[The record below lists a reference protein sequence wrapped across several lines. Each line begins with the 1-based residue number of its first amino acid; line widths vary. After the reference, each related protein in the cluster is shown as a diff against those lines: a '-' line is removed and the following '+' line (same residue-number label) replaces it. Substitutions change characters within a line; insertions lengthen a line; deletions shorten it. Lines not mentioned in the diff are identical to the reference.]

1 MRAAGY
7 SAAPPAH
14 LDSHRV
20 NASTIEQAIELG
32 KRLAARDRTA
42 APAALNLLE
51 ERGNDSAERADA
63 LLKELSPAKLGQEAP
78 GVIVGITGPPGA
90 GKSTLL
96 SELIARW
103 RARDK
108 SVAVLAIDPSSK
120 RSGGSLLGDRARM
133 AVDSRDADVLVRSTA
148 TATRLGGLAPATREA
163 AIALASAF
171 DVVIV
176 ETVGVGQS
184 ETDIAELAD
193 TVVVI
198 VQPASGDVLQFIK
211 SGVMEIPD
219 ILVVTKADLGVVAKR
234 AARDLHAAV
243 RSLGSKTAVHL
254 VSSLPPASGV
264 EELIDAVEEHFTNL
278 DLTAHRARAR
288 RLAALD
294 AFTFE
299 NGERGVRALGGR
311 RAAEKLLA
319 GQDPQL
325 GHRELRHVLDRAL
338 EAAE

>member
-1 MRAAGY
+1 M
-7 SAAPPAH
+7 
-14 LDSHRV
+14 
-20 NASTIEQAIELG
+20 NASTIEQAVELG
-32 KRLAARDRTA
+32 KRLAARDRAA
-42 APAALNLLE
+42 APGALNLLE
-51 ERGNDSAERADA
+51 ERGSDSAERADA
-63 LLKELSPAKLGQEAP
+63 MLKQISPATTGAEAP

-133 AVDSRDADVLVRSTA
+133 AVDSRDKDVLVRSTA
-148 TATRLGGLAPATREA
+148 TANRLGGLAPATREA
-163 AIALASAF
+163 AMALASVF
-171 DVVIV
+171 DIVIV

-219 ILVVTKADLGVVAKR
+219 LLVVTKADLGVVAKR
-234 AARDLHAAV
+234 AARDLKAAV
-243 RSLGSKTAVHL
+243 RSLGSGTEVLL
-254 VSSLPPASGV
+254 VSSIAPAVGV
-264 EELIDAVEEHFTNL
+264 DELIDAVEQHFGSI
-278 DLTAHRARAR
+278 DVTARRAEAR

-294 AFTFE
+294 AFTVE
-299 NGERGVRALGGR
+299 NGERGLRAIGGR

-319 GQDPQL
+319 AQPATL
-325 GHRELRHVLDRAL
+325 GHRELRHVLDGAL
-338 EAAE
+338 DQA

>member
-1 MRAAGY
+1 
-7 SAAPPAH
+7 
-14 LDSHRV
+14 L
-20 NASTIEQAIELG
+20 LG
-32 KRLAARDRTA
+32 
-42 APAALNLLE
+42 E
-51 ERGNDSAERADA
+51 I
-63 LLKELSPAKLGQEAP
+63 SPSKLGHESP

-96 SELIARW
+96 SELIALW

-133 AVDSRDADVLVRSTA
+133 AVDSRDDAVLVRSSA
-148 TATRLGGLAPATREA
+148 TATRLGGLAPTTRESA
-163 AIALASAF
+163 MALAATF

-193 TVVVI
+193 IVIVI

-219 ILVVTKADLGVVAKR
+219 ILVVTKKDLGKIALS
-234 AARDLHAAV
+234 ASRDLHSALRA
-243 RSLGSKTAVHL
+243 LGSKTPVLL
-254 VSSLPPASGV
+254 VSSVAPTSGV
-264 EELIDAVEEHFTNL
+264 DDLIGTVEEQFAEL
-278 DLTAHRARAR
+278 ELTDRRSRVR

-294 AFTFE
+294 SYTQE
-299 NGERGVRALGGR
+299 NGERGLRSLGGR
-311 RAAEKLLA
+311 REAEKFLA
-319 GQDPQL
+319 TQDPAL
-325 GHRELRHVLDRAL
+325 GHRQLRQLLDDRAS
-338 EAAE
+338 EQ

>member
-1 MRAAGY
+1 M
-7 SAAPPAH
+7 SEN
-14 LDSHRV
+14 RV
-20 NASTIEQAIELG
+20 QSEAQASELG
-32 KRLAARDRTA
+32 RRLAARDRTA
-42 APAALNLLE
+42 APPALNLLE
-51 ERGNDSAERADA
+51 ERGASSVALADT
-63 LLKELSPAKLGQEAP
+63 LLEELSPAKLGAEAP
-78 GVIVGITGPPGA
+78 GMIVGITGPPGA

-103 RARDK
+103 RKRDK

-148 TATRLGGLAPATREA
+148 TATRLGGLAPTTREA

-184 ETDIAELAD
+184 ETDIGELAD

-219 ILVVTKADLGVVAKR
+219 LLVVTKADLGVPAKR
-234 AARDLHAAV
+234 AARDLEAAV
-243 RSLGSKTAVHL
+243 KSLGSPASVLL
-254 VSSLPPASGV
+254 VSSLSPVAGV
-264 EELIDAVEEHFTNL
+264 DELIDATEEHFKTI
-278 DLTAHRARAR
+278 DLTTRRAQSR

-294 AFTFE
+294 AYAQE
-299 NGERGVRALGGR
+299 HGERGLRALGGR

-319 GQDPQL
+319 EQDPLL
-325 GHRELRHVLDRAL
+325 GHRAL
-338 EAAE
+338 LKLLESSVQA